1 MMTALD
7 EIKDLGRQILATA
20 QEALHKLKG
29 DVTET
34 AEDLRNR
41 VLDATAQALTLYK
54 VTNILA
60 RRSESAK
67 TAAELWREAR
77 RDFLILLRRVQTRK
91 PLTAPEGLRVISEI
105 NDLEEH
111 YIVILRRLA
120 HDADQEYRA
129 YAETAYL
136 LASPAN
142 AKRLK
147 EALEETRSG
156 KLPVFDSVKEAK
168 KIYFAIRRYHPNL
181 LNRSIGLHRDRY
193 CQGSLKTSHFDPR
206 L

>member
-7 EIKDLGRQILATA
+7 EIKDLGKQILAAA
-20 QEALHKLKG
+20 QEALNKLKA
-29 DVTET
+29 DV
-34 AEDLRNR
+34 AESAQDLRIR

-54 VTNILA
+54 LTDILA

-67 TAAELWREAR
+67 TAAELWKEAR
-77 RDFLILLRRVQTRK
+77 GNFVLLLRRVQTRK
-91 PLTAPEGLRVISEI
+91 PLTGSEELRVISEI
-105 NDLEEH
+105 NDLEAH

-129 YAETAYL
+129 YAETAHL

-147 EALEETRSG
+147 EALDETRSG
-156 KLPVFDSVKEAK
+156 KLPVFESVEEAK
-168 KIYFAIRRYHPNL
+168 KSLRR
-181 LNRSIGLHRDRY
+181 S
-193 CQGSLKTSHFDPR
+193 
-206 L
+206 

>member
-7 EIKDLGRQILATA
+7 EIKDLGRQILAA
-20 QEALHKLKG
+20 AHDALNKLKA
-29 DVTET
+29 DVTESP
-34 AEDLRNR
+34 EDLRNR

-54 VTNILA
+54 VTDILA

-67 TAAELWREAR
+67 TAAELWKETR
-77 RDFLILLRRVQTRK
+77 RDFLVLLRRWQTRK
-91 PLTAPEGLRVISEI
+91 PFTAPEVLPVISEI
-105 NDLEEH
+105 KDLEEH

-129 YAETAYL
+129 HAETAHL

-147 EALEETRSG
+147 EALEEARSG
-156 KLPVFDSVKEAK
+156 KLPVFDTPEEAK
-168 KIYFAIRRYHPNL
+168 E
-181 LNRSIGLHRDRY
+181 
-193 CQGSLKTSHFDPR
+193 R
-206 L
+206 LR

>member
-1 MMTALD
+1 
-7 EIKDLGRQILATA
+7 
-20 QEALHKLKG
+20 
-29 DVTET
+29 VT
-34 AEDLRNR
+34 D
-41 VLDATAQALTLYK
+41 
-54 VTNILA
+54 ILA

-156 KLPVFDSVKEAK
+156 KLDRLGGPQKQF
-168 KIYFAIRRYHPNL
+168 IYL
-181 LNRSIGLHRDRY
+181 TRDALV
-193 CQGSLKTSHFDPR
+193 GSLTSTAQPPGER
-206 L
+206 RQNR

>member
-1 MMTALD
+1 MTALD
-7 EIKDLGRQILATA
+7 EIKDLGRQILAAA
-20 QEALHKLKG
+20 QEALNKLKAEA
-29 DVTET
+29 TES

-41 VLDATAQALTLYK
+41 VLDATAQALALYK
-54 VTNILA
+54 VTDILA

-67 TAAELWREAR
+67 TAAELWNETR
-77 RDFLILLRRVQTRK
+77 RNFSVSVRRWQIRK
-91 PLTAPEGLRVISEI
+91 PLTAPEGVPPVFSEI

-156 KLPVFDSVKEAK
+156 KLPVFESVEEAK
-168 KIYFAIRRYHPNL
+168 KSLRR
-181 LNRSIGLHRDRY
+181 S
-193 CQGSLKTSHFDPR
+193 
-206 L
+206 

>member
-1 MMTALD
+1 MTALD
-7 EIKDLGRQILATA
+7 EIKDLGRQILAA
-20 QEALHKLKG
+20 ANEALNKLKA
-29 DVTET
+29 DVAES

-54 VTNILA
+54 VTDFLA

-67 TAAELWREAR
+67 TAAELWKETR
-77 RDFLILLRRVQTRK
+77 RDFLVLLRRWQTRK
-91 PLTAPEGLRVISEI
+91 PFTAPEVLPVISEI
-105 NDLEEH
+105 KDLQEH

-129 YAETAYL
+129 YAETAHL

-147 EALEETRSG
+147 EAIEDTSKGKVTRWE
-156 KLPVFDSVKEAK
+156 SVEQLIKSK
-168 KIYFAIRRYHPNL
+168 R
-181 LNRSIGLHRDRY
+181 G
-193 CQGSLKTSHFDPR
+193 
-206 L
+206 

>member
-7 EIKDLGRQILATA
+7 EIKDIGRQILAAA
-20 QEALHKLKG
+20 QEALNKLKA
-29 DVTET
+29 DVADS

-54 VTNILA
+54 VTDILA

-67 TAAELWREAR
+67 TAAELWKEAR
-77 RDFLILLRRVQTRK
+77 GNFVILLRRVQTRK
-91 PLTAPEGLRVISEI
+91 PLTGSELRVIAEI

-129 YAETAYL
+129 YAETAHL

-147 EALEETRSG
+147 EALEETRKG
-156 KLPVFDSVKEAK
+156 KATRWNSVAELIKSK
-168 KIYFAIRRYHPNL
+168 R
-181 LNRSIGLHRDRY
+181 G
-193 CQGSLKTSHFDPR
+193 
-206 L
+206 